1 MRWIW
6 VCIGLAAITHM
17 ASGQQTAGGQIAL
30 GAITQ
35 QIAFVDV
42 SNSPA
47 GATNATGNNLAGARN
62 STVGNVPGVS
72 FASTTVPVYM
82 PLPLPPES
90 NISGSYDET
99 PSVDSRQ
106 TAVLGLGSM
115 RTFSAYSNWPD
126 SLADMAR
133 AARQAQPPRNSPRVY
148 TNSDLERLAW
158 QFFRSGNPALSTVQN
173 TSATDPAA
181 IAAQQALDRNLGVRS
196 SREF

>member
-6 VCIGLAAITHM
+6 LCIGLAAITHM
-17 ASGQQTAGGQIAL
+17 AAGQQTAGGQIAW
-30 GAITQ
+30 GAITP

-47 GATNATGNNLAGARN
+47 GATNATGSNLAGARN
-62 STVGNVPGVS
+62 STVENVPGFS
-72 FASTTVPVYM
+72 SASVTVPVYM
-82 PLPLPPES
+82 PLPLPSES
-90 NISGSYDET
+90 SIPGSYDET
-99 PSVDSRQ
+99 SSVDARP
-106 TAVLGLGSM
+106 AVNGLGSM

-133 AARQAQPPRNSPRVY
+133 AARQAHPPRSNPRVY
-148 TNSDLERLAW
+148 TNSDLERVAG
-158 QFFRSGNPALSTVQN
+158 QFLRSGSPALSTVQD

-181 IAAQQALDRNLGVRS
+181 IAAQQALDRNLGVSS